1 MIRSEIIKIIGEV
14 LGNKE
19 GFWLITGAAMVMY
32 GIKLNTTD
40 IDIGCTENFFRELQ
54 SNGYSVI
61 KKNGYP
67 NRIQINDFIEV
78 LEGIEVTDIKYIE
91 GIPVCTITDIVKFK
105 KKLNRKKDREDLQ
118 RIENYIQH
126 INMRTRRFHDILDYC
141 KKNVPYYQEQLE
153 KVDIENKD
161 ILLELPIVDKKQYVE
176 NSEDFLSELICK
188 DDVVWEFTSG
198 STGQPLSICKSKRER
213 IIQGWTLQTNR
224 RENGLALD
232 GSIMIRFHNYVNE
245 SANKEILKE
254 PVLIN
259 GQIYFPVLYFNDGN
273 IKKLCQLLQRYEKV
287 WIYGTP
293 SQVFKLCDLL
303 NEGFPL
309 EKITYIELFGEVLF
323 GHQKERILSTF
334 KCPVRN
340 MYGCHEVWAI
350 AYECA
355 CGNMHILENNVI
367 LEILDKNG
375 KNVGYNKEGEIVI
388 TILDQRTMPFIRYRI
403 GDRGI
408 IRKSECLCGKT
419 SDILELSA
427 ARIADDILMKNGKR
441 ISSII
446 FLHVLMLVNQEKVI
460 IKQFQIYQRDY
471 MKFEIFIVTSLNQE
485 KKKIETIFCQV
496 LTDVLGGKVE
506 LDFKYVEN
514 IAINSQT
521 GKQKYFFSMESISIK

>member
-1 MIRSEIIKIIGEV
+1 M
-14 LGNKE
+14 
-19 GFWLITGAAMVMY
+19 
-32 GIKLNTTD
+32 
-40 IDIGCTENFFRELQ
+40 
-54 SNGYSVI
+54 
-61 KKNGYP
+61 
-67 NRIQINDFIEV
+67 
-78 LEGIEVTDIKYIE
+78 
-91 GIPVCTITDIVKFK
+91 
-105 KKLNRKKDREDLQ
+105 
-118 RIENYIQH
+118 
-126 INMRTRRFHDILDYC
+126 
-141 KKNVPYYQEQLE
+141 
-153 KVDIENKD
+153 
-161 ILLELPIVDKKQYVE
+161 
-176 NSEDFLSELICK
+176 
-188 DDVVWEFTSG
+188 WEFTSG

-388 TILDQRTMPFIRYRI
+388 TSLVQRTMPFIRYRI